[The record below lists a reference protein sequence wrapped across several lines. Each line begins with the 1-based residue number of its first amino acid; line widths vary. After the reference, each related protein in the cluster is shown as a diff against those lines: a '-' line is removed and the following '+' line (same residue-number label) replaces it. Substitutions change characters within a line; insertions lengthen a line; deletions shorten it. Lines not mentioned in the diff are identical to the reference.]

1 MLVLIVAI
9 EERELAHFQMV
20 MLKSRNEINKYIFI
34 FDQFFFQLDQIIT
47 ITKLSSIVGRV
58 KLPIVIGIDEAVPY
72 ILLECMF
79 HVKNMYVKCRYSLQ
93 SEKKI
98 QNQQETMILIAK
110 IYTLKHYIDIKQHIL
125 ISFKVV

>member
-34 FDQFFFQLDQIIT
+34 FDQFFFQLDQSIT

-58 KLPIVIGIDEAVPY
+58 KLPIVIGIDE
-72 ILLECMF
+72 E
-79 HVKNMYVKCRYSLQ
+79 YVCSC
-93 SEKKI
+93 I
-98 QNQQETMILIAK
+98 FM
-110 IYTLKHYIDIKQHIL
+110 
-125 ISFKVV
+125 